1 MRRAVETN
9 DPDVVFAVISYT
21 GDQYVQWSMIM
32 NSMDDRDEWFDL
44 IHEHEFAVDVFI
56 NYYRDTEFFD
66 LLNEFYLHTNQYRE
80 TFYQLLYSAIHEV
93 NTSESDENEFAMDEE
108 DKARMKLFDLQKCSD
123 MLLPGVNDFEA
134 SVRNVHFGH
143 G

>member
-1 MRRAVETN
+1 METN

-44 IHEHEFAVDVFI
+44 IHEHEFVVDVFI

-123 MLLPGVNDFEA
+123 MLLPGVNDFEVL
-134 SVRNVHFGH
+134 VRDVHFGH